1 MEGMWLFG
9 LLWLGLT
16 GAFWLGY
23 RFGLAVAWGQKSD
36 RRYEIE
42 EALRRRK
49 ESES

>member
-1 MEGMWLFG
+1 MWYVGIYAG
-9 LLWLGLT
+9 LLISFL
-16 GAFWLGY
+16 AGY

-49 ESES
+49 EREL